1 MNNWKRELHTQ
12 TNTLEPLQLLQCQ
25 FMLSRNTQFF
35 VRRPTHLYLLY
46 QSLTLLTLLCLRVI
60 NKSLVTSSQAF
71 HHYIPSGPGHN
82 HQTVITHIT
91 RSMATRGRFHCN
103 RSCTK
108 NQYRT
113 HSASLCISYPRQLSS
128 TTLGP
133 SFPHIHDSLLTR
145 ISPIVTDLSA

>member
-1 MNNWKRELHTQ
+1 
-12 TNTLEPLQLLQCQ
+12 
-25 FMLSRNTQFF
+25 MLSRNTQFF

-46 QSLTLLTLLCLRVI
+46 QSLTLLKLLCLHVI

-71 HHYIPSGPGHN
+71 HHYIPSGPEHN
-82 HQTVITHIT
+82 HQTVTTHIT
-91 RSMATRGRFHCN
+91 RSLATRGRFHYN

-108 NQYRT
+108 NQCRT
-113 HSASLCISYPRQLSS
+113 HAASLCIPYSQQLSS

-133 SFPHIHDSLLTR
+133 SFSHIHDSLLSR